1 MVATAQSIAW
11 HSDENNENFC
21 ELMCVKAEVF
31 TELCNLYPKSCANLK
46 ELSLKK
52 HDLFISYMKKVE
64 RIKNMKFGEPITDK
78 NEMENLKDFTRLIS
92 KLTAD

>member
-1 MVATAQSIAW
+1 MAW
-11 HSDENNENFC
+11 HSGDSNDNYYC
-21 ELMCVKAEVF
+21 ELMCVKAGVF
-31 TELCNLYPKSCANLK
+31 NELCELYPKTCAKLK

-64 RIKNMKFGEPITDK
+64 RIKNMKFGEPISDK
-78 NEMENLKDFTRLIS
+78 NEMEHLKDFSRLIN